1 MASSQFME
9 TMGLMAPRETYVGG
23 GGQRERRQLQKEGNQ
38 NIDSFFLY
46 SPVLSSVHSSSN
58 HFDRGASGSV
68 IPLLVHQC
76 SLDVLMGYS
85 R

>member
-1 MASSQFME
+1 MSAGAEDNGSHGTQ
-9 TMGLMAPRETYVGG
+9 RDICWW